1 VQLPHPPY
9 SPDLAPS
16 DFYLFRHLKKFLR
29 GRHFRDNEDL
39 QGATEAWL
47 GGRDKEFFEAG
58 LVSLQ
63 DKWNKCIEV
72 KGDYI
77 EK

>member
-1 VQLPHPPY
+1 MQLPHPPY

-29 GRHFRDNEDL
+29 GGHFRDNEDL

-47 GGRDKEFFEAG
+47 GGQDKEFFKAG